1 MASPRNILIL
11 GASYGSLLATKL
23 LLAGQK
29 VSLVCHSH
37 EADLINSE
45 GTRVRIP
52 LRGREGSVEL
62 HSKTLPGRLDACTP
76 DGADPSQYDL
86 IGLAMQEPQY
96 RCADVRELLGR
107 IADSAKPVMSIMN
120 MPPLPFLARI
130 PDLELND
137 LRSCYGDARV
147 WDGFDPDL
155 FTLASSDPQA
165 FRPSGSPPNILR
177 VTLATNFKVPRFED
191 AAATAVLAELGSAI
205 EAARFDLGDGIPS
218 ELPVKLRLHNSFF
231 VPLAKWSML
240 LTGNYRCVEADGIRS
255 IRDAVHADLAASR
268 DIYNWVGDVC
278 RAIGAKDTDLVSFE
292 DYANA
297 ALSLAEP
304 SSAAR
309 ALASGATDIERV
321 DLLVQRVG
329 TSKGMRHPNVDAT
342 VEMVDSWLLR

>member
-1 MASPRNILIL
+1 
-11 GASYGSLLATKL
+11 
-23 LLAGQK
+23 
-29 VSLVCHSH
+29 
-37 EADLINSE
+37 
-45 GTRVRIP
+45 
-52 LRGREGSVEL
+52 
-62 HSKTLPGRLDACTP
+62 
-76 DGADPSQYDL
+76 
-86 IGLAMQEPQY
+86 
-96 RCADVRELLGR
+96 
-107 IADSAKPVMSIMN
+107 
-120 MPPLPFLARI
+120 
-130 PDLELND
+130 
-137 LRSCYGDARV
+137 
-147 WDGFDPDL
+147 
-155 FTLASSDPQA
+155 
-165 FRPSGSPPNILR
+165 
-177 VTLATNFKVPRFED
+177 VPRFED

>member
-1 MASPRNILIL
+1 MASPRKILIL

-29 VSLVCHSH
+29 VSLVCLSH

-45 GTRVRIP
+45 GTRVHIP
-52 LRGREGSVEL
+52 LRGQEGSIEID
-62 HSKTLPGRLDACTP
+62 SRRLPGSLDATTP

-96 RCADVRELLGR
+96 RSREVRELLVR
-107 IADSAKPVMSIMN
+107 IVDSVRPVMSVMN

-130 PDLELND
+130 PGLDLNGLEF
-137 LRSCYGDARV
+137 CYADARV
-147 WDGFDPDL
+147 WDGFTPGL

-165 FRPSGSPPNILR
+165 FRPSGGPPNILH
-177 VTLATNFKVPRFED
+177 VTLATNFKVARFED
-191 AAATAVLAELGSAI
+191 AAHTAMLLELAGAI
-205 EAARFDLGDGIPS
+205 EAARFDLGDGNSS
-218 ELPVKLRLHNSFF
+218 ELPVKLKIHNSFF

-240 LTGNYRCVEADGIRS
+240 LTGNYRCIEANGIRS
-255 IRDAVHADLAASR
+255 IRDAVHADLATSR
-268 DIYNWVGDVC
+268 DIYNWVGNVC
-278 RAIGAKDTDLVSFE
+278 RAIGAKDTDLVPFE

-309 ALASGATDIERV
+309 ALAAGATDIERV
-321 DLLVQRVG
+321 DLLVQSIAEFER
-329 TSKGMRHPNVDAT
+329 NA
-342 VEMVDSWLLR
+342 